1 MKKIIFQSVL
11 YSLISSQESF
21 SLTSSGPPQCARLTS
36 AMRNNELLYNVGMTT
51 YWELEKELIEQHGLE
66 KVNEALAQLEEDL
79 GQNGFDAYRS
89 GEHDLLLNYFEQ

>member
-1 MKKIIFQSVL
+1 
-11 YSLISSQESF
+11 
-21 SLTSSGPPQCARLTS
+21 
-36 AMRNNELLYNVGMTT
+36 MTT

-89 GEHDLLLNYFEQ
+89 GELDLLLNYFEQ

>member
-1 MKKIIFQSVL
+1 MKPGCL
-11 YSLISSQESF
+11 
-21 SLTSSGPPQCARLTS
+21 SGKLAH
-36 AMRNNELLYNVGMTT
+36 NKELLYNTGMTT